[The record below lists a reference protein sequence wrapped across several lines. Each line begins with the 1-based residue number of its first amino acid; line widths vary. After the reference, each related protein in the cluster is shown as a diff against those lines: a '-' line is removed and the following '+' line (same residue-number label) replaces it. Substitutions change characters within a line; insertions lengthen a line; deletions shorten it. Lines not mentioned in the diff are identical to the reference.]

1 VALEVCLQVVYQL
14 DQVSMGVLGETEVEV
29 IMMEAVEVER
39 LEELLQLAV
48 TVHQQQVTLEAQAVL
63 LQLVAVAVLVVLVV
77 TTTMTVIL
85 DFFLEVEAEALVTRT
100 PKRAVVEQRVWSL
113 FLMLSLHLR
122 ARQHHLLLVQLLMR
136 QKQGQGSL

>member
-48 TVHQQQVTLEAQAVL
+48 TVHHQQVALEAQAVL

-85 DFFLEVEAEALVTRT
+85 DFFLEVEAEALVTRI
-100 PKRAVVEQRVWSL
+100 PKLAVVEQPVWSS
-113 FLMLSLHLR
+113 FLMQSLLHLVH
-122 ARQHHLLLVQLLMR
+122 QHLLLLVQLLMR